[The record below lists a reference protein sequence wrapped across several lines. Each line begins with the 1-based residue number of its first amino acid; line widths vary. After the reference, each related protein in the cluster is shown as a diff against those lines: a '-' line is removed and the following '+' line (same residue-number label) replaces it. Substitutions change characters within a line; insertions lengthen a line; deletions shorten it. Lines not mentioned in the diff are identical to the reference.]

1 MVTETGLVK
10 VLEFGL
16 AKLIEPQAP
25 DPSQPT
31 QTLRADAATE
41 EGQILGTAAYM
52 ATEQVE
58 GKKVDARTDV
68 FAFGILLYEM
78 LTGKRVF
85 ERPSRIST
93 LSAVLQEQ
101 PPAITDPA
109 IPAELLR
116 VVTRC
121 LRKEPESRYQTMRD
135 VRNALD
141 EIREDSES
149 RRLTAP
155 VALPAKPGSQRSL
168 VLVGTAVAAGLA
180 ALAGFATWNRTHKE
194 PASTQ
199 LQLRAITSDSGSNI
213 WPTISRDGK
222 LVAYASNRGGQN
234 NLDIWLQPLTE
245 GAQAIRLTRDDADDT
260 EPDFSP
266 DGGLIVFRSARNGGG
281 LYVTPTYGGEAR
293 LLVRGGYYPRF
304 SPDGKTVVY
313 SSGCHSLF
321 DSAFGMAGCRTT
333 KR

>member
-1 MVTETGLVK
+1 MSTSGDLDYIAMECVQGHTLAELIGRRPLTVQDTLKYGVQAADALAAAHGAGILHRDLKPGNVMVTETGLVK
-10 VLEFGL
+10 VLDFGL

-41 EGQILGTAAYM
+41 KGQILGTAAYM
-52 ATEQVE
+52 APEQVE

-141 EIREDSES
+141 EIAKTRSPAGS
-149 RRLTAP
+149 RRLSRCRQSRDRRGPSYSSERRWPPDWRHLPDSRSGIGHTRSPRPRNCSSARSRRTQARTSGPPFPVTANWSP
-155 VALPAKPGSQRSL
+155 TRPIGAARTTWISGYSRSRKARRRSASQ
-168 VLVGTAVAAGLA
+168 GMM
-180 ALAGFATWNRTHKE
+180 
-194 PASTQ
+194 
-199 LQLRAITSDSGSNI
+199 
-213 WPTISRDGK
+213 PTI
-222 LVAYASNRGGQN
+222 LNR
-234 NLDIWLQPLTE
+234 I
-245 GAQAIRLTRDDADDT
+245 
-260 EPDFSP
+260 
-266 DGGLIVFRSARNGGG
+266 FR
-281 LYVTPTYGGEAR
+281 P
-293 LLVRGGYYPRF
+293 
-304 SPDGKTVVY
+304 
-313 SSGCHSLF
+313 
-321 DSAFGMAGCRTT
+321 MAG
-333 KR
+333 